1 MRVYEQKIR
10 WKRLLFLVA
19 IVIGA
24 ISLWYTNKLVQKLA
38 TEEEK
43 KVLMWANA
51 TKQLINANENTD
63 INFLLDIIKDNTTI
77 PVILVDND
85 SNIIANRNLDSTKA
99 DDAKYLAKQLEEM
112 GLVELEVL
120 DRPFDPHTAEAIDTV
135 ESEKDGIV
143 LEVLRRGYAFCDA
156 VIRPAQV
163 RVGKSEN

>member
-1 MRVYEQKIR
+1 MNKHKSNGQVSDEEVEVVEEGEPTDELS
-10 WKRLLFLVA
+10 RLTA
-19 IVIGA
+19 
-24 ISLWYTNKLVQKLA
+24 
-38 TEEEK
+38 
-43 KVLMWANA
+43 
-51 TKQLINANENTD
+51 ENQE
-63 INFLLDIIKDNTTI
+63 LQ
-77 PVILVDND
+77 
-85 SNIIANRNLDSTKA
+85 
-99 DDAKYLAKQLEEM
+99 AKYLRALADYQNLQNRTNAQRVQIRQDAAAQTLMMLLPFLDNLEAAEAFVKDPGLAMIKKQFAKQLEEM